1 MIVWRKALFPM
12 IDNRNTKPRL
22 QSFPTPK
29 VAILV
34 SLSLAALAA
43 APSRLAAEQH
53 VVPRSELQRQIL
65 TTQQTRQDQVRHVRE
80 FFSSGAVQE
89 GLRSAGL
96 DAKQIHDAVSML
108 DDAELARL
116 ADRTR
121 SIDNDLKAGALSN
134 EHLTY
139 IVIALATAVIVIL
152 AT

>member
-1 MIVWRKALFPM
+1 MFPM

-22 QSFPTPK
+22 HSFPARK
-29 VAILV
+29 VAILA
-34 SLSLAALAA
+34 SLSLAAWAA

>member
-1 MIVWRKALFPM
+1 MFPM
-12 IDNRNTKPRL
+12 IDTRNTKPRL
-22 QSFPTPK
+22 QSFPTRK

-34 SLSLAALAA
+34 SLSLGALAA
-43 APSRLAAEQH
+43 APSRLAAEEH
-53 VVPRSELQRQIL
+53 VVPRVEIQRQIL

-80 FFSSGAVQE
+80 FFSAGAVQE
-89 GLRSAGL
+89 SLRSAGL

-108 DDAELARL
+108 DDGELARL

-121 SIDNDLKAGALSN
+121 SIDSDLKAGALSN